1 LFHACNGENRW
12 TGAHVARPFFAEED
26 VVESELIASVRAGNQ
41 DAFAP
46 LMDAYQAAIHNLC
59 YRMLGD
65 AREAEDAAQETFLRA
80 YSQLHRYDPARP
92 FKTWLFAIA
101 SHHCIDRLRKRRWRW
116 LSLDDELLA
125 EREMWHAAMPDPEE
139 VALSHERRDEVAA
152 LLARLAPQDR
162 AAIVLHYWCDLSYAE
177 IAAVIGVSV
186 SAVKSRLHRARVALG
201 RRMVAEVG
209 QRDNRGEAPRSIPA
223 GLPGDAKR
231 TVSDSLSWGAVA

>member
-1 LFHACNGENRW
+1 ME
-12 TGAHVARPFFAEED
+12 
-26 VVESELIASVRAGNQ
+26 ESELIASVRAGNQ
-41 DAFAP
+41 AAFAP
-46 LMDAYQAAIHNLC
+46 LVSAYQAAVHNLC

-101 SHHCIDRLRKRRWRW
+101 SHHCIDRLRRRRWRW

-125 EREMWHAAMPDPEE
+125 EREMWRAAMPDPEE

-152 LLARLAPQDR
+152 LLARLSPQDR

-177 IAAVIGVSV
+177 IAAITGASV
-186 SAVKSRLHRARVALG
+186 SAVKSRLHRARAALG
-201 RRMVAEVG
+201 RRMAAEMG
-209 QRDNRGEAPRSIPA
+209 QRDNKGEAPRSVPA
-223 GLPGDAKR
+223 GRRGNARRPMPDG
-231 TVSDSLSWGAVA
+231 LSWGAVA